1 MKDWL
6 LHAGWNP
13 LYPVVLADEGLLN
26 YLKDRPAHTRQNHH
40 FIQMTLADEG

>member
-13 LYPVVLADEGLLN
+13 FYPVVLADEGLKKGLSHER
-26 YLKDRPAHTRQNHH
+26 K
-40 FIQMTLADEG
+40 